1 MSLTLQLAVAAAV
14 VGYSGAQAIFG
25 VGLLVFGTPTLLLLG
40 LPFDEVLAYL
50 LPCSIVISG
59 VQVAQGRGPW
69 LDPLRRRFLFLT
81 VPAVLGATVLILAL
95 ERKLDARPLVG
106 FALLLTAFL
115 RSFGSS
121 REAMQGWVRRRLDA
135 LLVMLGFVHGASN
148 LGGGIL
154 AWIVGSLYRDKH
166 EIRRQIAFC
175 YGLMALTQLAT
186 LFVAH
191 PPAVDFGVCVLLP
204 ALALASY
211 FVIGQ
216 RMFRMTSTAVYHQAL
231 TGLIAAFGIL
241 LVLAAWHPD
250 ARRG

>member
-14 VGYSGAQAIFG
+14 VGYTGAQAIFG

-40 LPFDEVLAYL
+40 LPFDQVLAYL

-59 VQVAQGRGPW
+59 VQVGQGRGPW
-69 LDPLRRRFLFLT
+69 L
-81 VPAVLGATVLILAL
+81 
-95 ERKLDARPLVG
+95 E
-106 FALLLTAFL
+106 
-115 RSFGSS
+115 
-121 REAMQGWVRRRLDA
+121 GWVRRRLDA
-135 LLVMLGFVHGASN
+135 LLVLLGLVHGASN

-154 AWIVGSLYRDKH
+154 AWIVGSLHRDKH

-186 LFVAH
+186 LLVTH
-191 PPAVDFGVCVLLP
+191 PPAVDLGLCVLLP

-211 FVIGQ
+211 FLIGQ